1 MVKKIAKSIA
11 GLLLLVIITGSG
23 LIAHEWYGKP
33 WFINNFFNR
42 EALKVALKS
51 PELLSTLHVLENAG
65 IRGHN
70 RQLDDAS
77 LAANEEMLQQ
87 FKAAKAT
94 LESYSDD
101 DLDESQ
107 RLSKAIAMYLAASLA
122 DYETFQFHDYPVNQL
137 FGVQNGFPS
146 FMESTH
152 LIEQAAD
159 ADDYVARL
167 AAVTLKF
174 EQVLEGLKKR
184 EQLGILPPRFVVERV
199 LDEMNS
205 FVATPAKENI
215 LYTSM
220 KSKLEDAE
228 IESSASYLSAAE
240 LAIQQQVYP
249 AYQGLIEYFEAL
261 KDKTTTDDGYWK
273 LPNGDAA
280 YALALRTY
288 TTTDYSADEIHQLG
302 LAEVDRI
309 QAEILTI
316 LKKQNF
322 DISQGFS
329 HAIETLAAKPEFY
342 YPDTDEGRAQILKD
356 YQGIL
361 DEINLGLDE
370 VFAIRPK
377 GGVEVRRIPS
387 FKEKTAP
394 GAYYQ
399 PPAIDGSRAGMFFAN
414 LYDIKATPKYSMRT
428 LAYHEG
434 VPGHHFQVSINMQLE
449 GVPLFRR
456 APIFTAYTEGWALYA
471 ESLAW
476 ELGFQN
482 DPYDNIGRLQA
493 ELFRAVRLVVDTG
506 IHAKRWTREQ
516 AIAYMKTNTGMAQ
529 TDVVSEIE
537 RYIVMPGQAT
547 AYKIG
552 MMKILELRAKA
563 KAALAENFN
572 LRDFHD
578 VVLSNGAVPLTVLEQ
593 LIDGYIAKVKASET

>member
-1 MVKKIAKSIA
+1 MMKKIAKSIA
-11 GLLLLVIITGSG
+11 SLLLVVIITGSG
-23 LIAHEWYGKP
+23 FIAHEWYGKP

-42 EALKVALKS
+42 EAIKISLTS
-51 PELLSTLHVLENAG
+51 PELLSTLHVLENIG

-70 RQLDDAS
+70 SQLDDAS

-87 FKAAKAT
+87 FKAARTT

-101 DLDESQ
+101 SLDEGQ
-107 RLSKAIAMYLAASLA
+107 RLSKAIAMYLANSLD

-152 LIEQAAD
+152 LIEKAAD

-167 AAVTLKF
+167 GAVTLKF
-174 EQVLEGLKKR
+174 DQVLEGLKKR

-205 FVATPAKENI
+205 FVTTPVKENI

-220 KSKLEDAE
+220 KSKLEDADVE
-228 IESSASYLSAAE
+228 PSASYLSATE
-240 LAIQQQVYP
+240 QAIKQQVYP
-249 AYQGLIEYFEAL
+249 AYQQLIKYFETL
-261 KDKTTTDDGYWK
+261 KEKTTTDDGYWK

-280 YALALRTY
+280 YAAALRSY
-288 TTTDYSADEIHQLG
+288 TTTDYSADEIHLLG
-302 LAEVDRI
+302 LSEVDRI

-316 LKKQNF
+316 LKEQDY

-329 HAIETLAAKPEFY
+329 VAIEALAAKPEFY
-342 YPDTDEGRAQILKD
+342 YPDTEEGRQQILKD

-361 DEINLGLDE
+361 DEINQGLDE

-377 GGVEVRRIPS
+377 GGVEVRRIPA

-476 ELGFQN
+476 ELGFQD

-506 IHAKRWTREQ
+506 IHAKHWTREQ
-516 AIAYMKTNTGMAQ
+516 AIDYMKTNTGMAQ
-529 TDVVSEIE
+529 SDVVAEIE

-547 AYKIG
+547 SYKIG

-563 KAALAENFN
+563 KTALAEEFS

-578 VVLSNGAVPLTVLEQ
+578 VVLRNGAVPLTVLEQ
-593 LIDGYIAKVKASET
+593 LVEDYIEKTKASAS